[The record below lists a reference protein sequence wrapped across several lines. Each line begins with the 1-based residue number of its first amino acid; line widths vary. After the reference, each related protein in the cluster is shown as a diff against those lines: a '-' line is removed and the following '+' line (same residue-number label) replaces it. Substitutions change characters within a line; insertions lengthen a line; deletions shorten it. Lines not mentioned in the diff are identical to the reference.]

1 MKRFMHHHRGCG
13 PEHGPEQNEGEG
25 PQMGRGHRWR
35 HFFEAGAGGFGRPF
49 SGPFSEEARRR
60 FHGRGERRRMFE
72 GGELK
77 LVFLALMEA
86 EPRHGYD
93 LIREIETRTGGAY
106 APSPGIVYPTL
117 TLLEEM
123 GHIEAQASEGAK
135 KQFALTEAG
144 KAFLEQNRREAEAA
158 LARLDALG
166 DRAMPME
173 AGPVARAM
181 QNLKTALSQRLSNQP
196 DKKVLFEVA
205 DLIDEAAR
213 KIERL

>member
-1 MKRFMHHHRGCG
+1 MFGHFKGHGFRRHHERDGHPAFHDEKETIMAEGPFDRHGRRGRRMF
-13 PEHGPEQNEGEG
+13 EAGEG
-25 PQMGRGHRWR
+25 PFAGRH
-35 HFFEAGAGGFGRPF
+35 GF
-49 SGPFSEEARRR
+49 
-60 FHGRGERRRMFE
+60 GRGERRRMFE

-117 TLLEEM
+117 TLLEEI
-123 GHIEAQASEGAK
+123 GHIDAHASEGAK
-135 KQFALTEAG
+135 RQFALSETG
-144 KAFLEQNRREAEAA
+144 KSFLADHRREADAA

-166 DRAMPME
+166 ERTRPMD
-173 AGPVARAM
+173 AGPIARAM
-181 QNLKTALSQRLSNQP
+181 QNLKTALGQRLSNAP
-196 DKKVLFEVA
+196 DKKILFAVA

-213 KIERL
+213 KIERR

>member
-1 MKRFMHHHRGCG
+1 MKRFMHHRRGCG
-13 PEHGPEQNEGEG
+13 PERGSETESPENEGFSAEG
-25 PQMGRGHRWR
+25 QRFERGPRWR
-35 HFFEAGAGGFGRPF
+35 HFFEAGRGPFHGEGFRHGFGR
-49 SGPFSEEARRR
+49 GD
-60 FHGRGERRRMFE
+60 RRRMFE

-77 LVFLALMEA
+77 IVFLALMEA

-117 TLLEEM
+117 TLLEEI
-123 GHIEAQASEGAK
+123 GHNEAQASEGAK
-135 KQFALTEAG
+135 RQYALTESG
-144 KAFLEQNRREAEAA
+144 KAFLDEHRREAETA
-158 LARLDALG
+158 LGRLDAIG
-166 DRAMPME
+166 ERARPMDS
-173 AGPVARAM
+173 GPVARAM
-181 QNLKTALSQRLSNQP
+181 QNLKTALGQRLSNQP